1 MGASLKKDMTIDA
14 GKAVTSRPL
23 LSSGSRRWVWIGPG
37 VLLWAAGLLMWAQ
50 QAGNGS
56 LDQEVLF
63 YCDPIRQTD
72 GWTVHMARWLTS
84 YGMPAI
90 TAVYVLILL
99 LGDRF
104 KQLDLP
110 AGLYLLVIFSFV
122 LCGIGGDLLKELL
135 ARPRPVVAYAGQ
147 LLVLSEAAT
156 PAFPS
161 GHATKSLALAL
172 PLLFVASGRTLFERG
187 VQALVLIMAL
197 GVAASRVLLGAHYL
211 SDVLAGMGTALI
223 GLPVAVVFANLLL
236 RRINPQKLPRMRL
249 VWGLILVVLT
259 CLFVLM

>member
-1 MGASLKKDMTIDA
+1 MEETIAAMPSLSL
-14 GKAVTSRPL
+14 G
-23 LSSGSRRWVWIGPG
+23 RRWWVTIGLG
-37 VLLWAAGLLMWAQ
+37 ALLWASGLLLWAQ
-50 QAGNGS
+50 QASGAS
-56 LDQEVLF
+56 IDQAALF
-63 YCDPIRQTD
+63 SCDPLRQAD
-72 GWTVHMARWLTS
+72 GWAVHTARWLTS
-84 YGMPAI
+84 YGMAAI
-90 TAVYVLILL
+90 TGVYVLLLL
-99 LGDRF
+99 LGSRF
-104 KQLDLP
+104 KQLELA
-110 AGLYLLVIFSFV
+110 AGLYLLVIFSFAAS
-122 LCGIGGDLLKELL
+122 GIGGDLLKELL

>member
-1 MGASLKKDMTIDA
+1 MVTAAPSLSL
-14 GKAVTSRPL
+14 G
-23 LSSGSRRWVWIGPG
+23 RRWWVIIGLG
-37 VLLWAAGLLMWAQ
+37 ALLWASGLLLWAQ
-50 QAGNGS
+50 QASGAS
-56 LDQEVLF
+56 IDQAALLR
-63 YCDPIRQTD
+63 CDALRQAD
-72 GWTVHMARWLTS
+72 GWAVHTARWLTS
-84 YGMPAI
+84 YGMAAI
-90 TAVYVLILL
+90 TGVYVLLL
-99 LGDRF
+99 LFGSRF
-104 KQLDLP
+104 KQLELA
-110 AGLYLLVIFSFV
+110 AGLYLLVIFSFAAS
-122 LCGIGGDLLKELL
+122 GIGGDLLKELL

-147 LLVLSEAAT
+147 VMVLSEAAT
-156 PAFPS
+156 PALPS